1 MKKYILSLLTLTVLL
16 TACNDFDKLEVN
28 PNIPTSA
35 PASLILQ
42 GVLDGMNSG
51 AWNDIMRYNQ
61 FYCSNYNYYSNNE
74 YNWSGASLTYTT
86 LKNVS
91 KMEEEALKGGAKAVN
106 PYSALG
112 KFFRAYYFT
121 QMTLR
126 VGDLPLK
133 EALKGLESDKP
144 KYDSQKEIFVQVLKW
159 LEESNSDL
167 TTLVAASDNS
177 LVGDYYFSGNLRQWQ
192 RAVNTLKLR
201 VLIHLSKKSD
211 DTELKVKQE
220 FANLLSNPTKYPLM
234 ASNSDNLQY
243 RWNSFNKYGRNQD
256 NYGFNATRENMAK
269 TYVDL
274 LKNTQDPRLLVV
286 AEPAGTALKA
296 GKSYTDFTA
305 YEGASSGEDLAD
317 MSTKAGVDNGA
328 GLPIGSYS
336 FQNRKRYYT
345 SYEGEPT
352 IILGYA
358 EQCFSIAEAINRG
371 WATGNAEDFYNK
383 GIEASMSFYGLKE
396 GDNALTF
403 SKDGGIANF
412 VTATYKFD
420 KTAFFAQKSI
430 KYAGNNADGLT
441 QILNQKYVAFF
452 MNSGYEAYFN
462 WRRTSVPTFLTG
474 PGTGNGTKIPRRF
487 QYPATELN
495 VNKENI
501 TSALSTQFGGKDD
514 INADM
519 WLLK

>member
-1 MKKYILSLLTLTVLL
+1 MKKYILTLITFSVLL
-16 TACNDFDKLEVN
+16 TSCNDIKQLEGN

-35 PASLILQ
+35 PASLVLQ
-42 GVLDGMNSG
+42 GILDGMNNG

-74 YNWSGASLTYTT
+74 YNWSGASLNYTT
-86 LKNVS
+86 LKNVI

-112 KFFRAYYFT
+112 KFFRAYYFS

-126 VGDLPLK
+126 VGDLPLND
-133 EALKGLESDKP
+133 ALKGLEVDKP
-144 KYDSQKEIFVQVLKW
+144 KYDSQKAIFVQILKW
-159 LEESNSDL
+159 LDDANTDL
-167 TTLVAASDNS
+167 GTLITNSDNS
-177 LVGDYYFSGNLRQWQ
+177 LTGDYYFSGNLRQWQ
-192 RAVNTLKLR
+192 RTTNALRLR
-201 VLIHLSKKSD
+201 VLVHLSKKAD
-211 DTELKVKQE
+211 DTDLKLKQDI
-220 FANLLSNPTKYPLM
+220 ANVLGNPTKYPLM
-234 ASNSDNLQY
+234 TGAADNLQY
-243 RWNSFNKYGRNQD
+243 RWNSFNKYSRNQD

-274 LKNTQDPRLLVV
+274 LKNTQDPRLFVV

-317 MSTKAGVDNGA
+317 MSTKAGVNNGA

-358 EQCFSIAEAINRG
+358 EQCFNIAEAINRG
-371 WATGNAEDFYNK
+371 WATGNAEDFYTK
-383 GIEASMSFYGLKE
+383 GIEASMSFYGLKD

-412 VTATYKFD
+412 VSVTYKFD
-420 KTAFFAQKSI
+420 KTAYFAQKSV

-441 QILNQKYVAFF
+441 QILNQKYIAFF

-462 WRRTSVPTFLTG
+462 WRRTGVPTFLTG
-474 PGTGNGTKIPRRF
+474 PGTGNGTKIPKRF
-487 QYPATELN
+487 QYPSTELN
-495 VNKENI
+495 VNKDNVNA
-501 TSALSTQFGGKDD
+501 ALSSQFGGKDD